1 MRVAPR
7 PCYFAV
13 ARAGALACAVLLVGI
28 TVLSPEALHAAR
40 LQVAADEIQQS
51 TPAADPA
58 KPAESKPGGTRPTNP
73 APEPAHPDPEAQKQG
88 AKAALPLAPAEKI
101 APPIKEKQ

>member
-1 MRVAPR
+1 MRVASKR
-7 PCYFAV
+7 RHRTV
-13 ARAGALACAVLLVGI
+13 AIAGALACAALLVGM

-40 LQVAADEIQQS
+40 LQVAAEQS
-51 TPAADPA
+51 TPATDPA

>member
-1 MRVAPR
+1 MRVASKR
-7 PCYFAV
+7 RHRTV
-13 ARAGALACAVLLVGI
+13 ATAGALACAAVLVVI
-28 TVLSPEALHAAR
+28 TVLSPQALQAAR
-40 LQVAADEIQQS
+40 LQLAADGVQQS
-51 TPAADPA
+51 TPATDQA

-101 APPIKEKQ
+101 APPIKDKQ